1 MYFTKMKKYLCSYTM
16 TTFYIIHFIQLI
28 NFKFPKVVI
37 VTIIS
42 FFFNCLLNNQ
52 EIIRNGIKL
61 FIILIENV
69 VKNTLLVVSNRSLA
83 NHSEIFI
90 VQCFIDLEIEA
101 NSRPFLKKEEGSILE
116 AGKTR

>member
-1 MYFTKMKKYLCSYTM
+1 M
-16 TTFYIIHFIQLI
+16 
-28 NFKFPKVVI
+28 
-37 VTIIS
+37 
-42 FFFNCLLNNQ
+42 
-52 EIIRNGIKL
+52 
-61 FIILIENV
+61 V
-69 VKNTLLVVSNRSLA
+69 VKNRSLA